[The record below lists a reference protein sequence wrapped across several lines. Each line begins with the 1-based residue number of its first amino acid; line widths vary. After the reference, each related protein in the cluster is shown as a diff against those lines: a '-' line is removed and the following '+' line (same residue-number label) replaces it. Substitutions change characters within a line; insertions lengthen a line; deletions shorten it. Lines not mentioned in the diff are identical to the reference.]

1 MKINSIANHFILVV
15 LFCFLTFNIHG
26 QNKNEF
32 RVQTGYAQAS
42 QSLSRLGIFQTSYWS
57 QNIHNAFGNME
68 YYRNFNKKSA
78 FGLGFQIVEKGFRA
92 DYTIK
97 LPSYILHQRYF
108 FKFDYLEIPIMY
120 RYTYKGF
127 FFNLGAM
134 CSYLIKSAQG
144 SSYERL
150 FADGRRIDYSA
161 GTSYNPKVFNKF
173 DVGLIARLGMN
184 IDDKL
189 SFNFSFTRGFL
200 RPYIFN
206 SGELNYNEVFL
217 VGLSYRIN

>member
-1 MKINSIANHFILVV
+1 MKFNSIANNLILLI
-15 LFCFLTFNIHG
+15 LFCVLTFNIYG
-26 QNKNEF
+26 QKKNEF

-42 QSLSRLGIFQTSYWS
+42 QSLSRLGMFQTSYWS
-57 QNIHNAFGNME
+57 QNIHNAFGNIE
-68 YYRNFNKKSA
+68 YYRNFNENSA

-92 DYTIK
+92 DYTLK
-97 LPSYILHQRYF
+97 LPSYNLHQRYF

-127 FFNLGAM
+127 FLNIGAI

-144 SSYERL
+144 SSYKR
-150 FADGRRIDYSA
+150 FYADGKTEYSA

-217 VGLSYRIN
+217 VGLSYKIN